1 MRYKL
6 TTRLMQQASHSS
18 SPHTLQELDEET
30 AEAADASNAWLRQE
44 NTATTGV
51 KAEPAVVPAV
61 EQGKLHRTDE
71 ANRRRVVG
79 HLEEWII

>member
-1 MRYKL
+1 MRKDIKSKMTGINARNAMMRYEL

-30 AEAADASNAWLRQE
+30 AEAADACNAWLRQE

-61 EQGKLHRTDE
+61 EYGK
-71 ANRRRVVG
+71 RR
-79 HLEEWII
+79 